1 METVESLSIHLVF
14 RLKSFFLFLFEKI
27 LIWGFYF
34 LKQVFNLANNIDE
47 EESMKK
53 VEELKKE
60 AKESAKN
67 KNRVKNKKF
76 KKLNPSFFDDK
87 YLIVFRLFWKLLKK
101 TQFMFINRLV
111 STTMDQTFQ
120 FLTI

>member
-1 METVESLSIHLVF
+1 LETVESLSIHLVF

>member
-1 METVESLSIHLVF
+1 LETVESLSIHLVF

-67 KNRVKNKKF
+67 KNRVKNMKF
-76 KKLNPSFFDDK
+76 KKLNPFFFDDK

-101 TQFMFINRLV
+101 TQFMFTNRLV

>member
-1 METVESLSIHLVF
+1 M
-14 RLKSFFLFLFEKI
+14 FLISLFEKI
-27 LIWGFYF
+27 LIWNFVF
-34 LKQVFNLANNIDE
+34 KQVFNLANNIDE

-76 KKLNPSFFDDK
+76 KKLNPFFFDDK

-101 TQFMFINRLV
+101 TQFMFTNRLV

>member
-76 KKLNPSFFDDK
+76 KKLNPFFFDDK

-101 TQFMFINRLV
+101 TQFMFTNRLV

>member
-1 METVESLSIHLVF
+1 LETVESLSIHLVF

-76 KKLNPSFFDDK
+76 KKLNPFFFDDK

-101 TQFMFINRLV
+101 TQFMFTNRLV